1 MDYNTLLT
9 FALNN
14 GASDIHL
21 VPGARPSLRINGKVE
36 ILETHDVCLYDD
48 IQHFIDAILPK
59 HFTKK
64 LEEMGE
70 ISFSYS
76 QYELGRFR
84 VNVVKQRGT
93 LSMAIRILRLKIP
106 ELTELGLPETF
117 IKRMDLGRGL
127 LIVSGPS
134 GSGKSTTIASMIE
147 AINQSQA
154 LHIITVEEPIEYLY
168 RHQKSIILQ
177 REVGVDCPTM
187 LDGVLSAFN
196 HDPDV
201 LVISNLRDEN
211 VINYALQVA
220 ESGKL
225 VIAGMNAVNT
235 RTALEKLISGARP
248 EHMASR
254 KYKVASTLQG
264 VLSQKLV
271 PHISEEKRILSHEL
285 LLPNAAIKSYI
296 YDNRWDDLPNA
307 LISGK
312 KEGMCYMD
320 HSLFHLF
327 VEGEITREVMLKHA
341 HDLDYIKRLEIA
353 TGNK

>member
-1 MDYNTLLT
+1 MDYNSLLI
-9 FALNN
+9 FAMNE

-21 VPGARPSLRINGKVE
+21 VPGARPSLRINGKVKT
-36 ILETHDVCLYDD
+36 LETHDACLYDD
-48 IQHFIDAILPK
+48 IQCFIDDIIPK
-59 HFTKK
+59 HYVQK
-64 LEEMGE
+64 LEEVGE

-84 VNVVKQRGT
+84 VNVVRQRGT

-106 ELTELGLPETF
+106 ELSELGLPEAF

-168 RHQKSIILQ
+168 RHQQSIILQ
-177 REVGVDCPTM
+177 REVGADCPKM

-201 LVISNLRDEN
+201 LVISNLRDET
-211 VINYALQVA
+211 VIDYALQVA

-248 EHMASR
+248 EHMSSR
-254 KYKVASTLQG
+254 KYKVSSTLQG
-264 VLSQKLV
+264 ILSQKLV
-271 PHISEEKRILSHEL
+271 PHISEEKRILSYEL

-320 HSLFHLF
+320 HSLFNLF
-327 VEGEITREVMLKHA
+327 NACEITREVMLKYA

-353 TGNK
+353 AAK